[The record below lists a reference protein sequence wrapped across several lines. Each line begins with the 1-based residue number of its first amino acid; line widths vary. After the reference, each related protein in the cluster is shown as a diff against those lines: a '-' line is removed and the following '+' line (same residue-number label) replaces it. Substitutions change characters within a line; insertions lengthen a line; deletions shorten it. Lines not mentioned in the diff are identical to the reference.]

1 MNTLTDL
8 AGWKALE
15 KTYDKRGLVIALGAG
30 VSVGCGLPNWEEL
43 LKKLAFKCFGDR
55 GGSLFEDLK
64 ADGYNL
70 PAIAGIIRAQDPDR
84 FPADVREALYSH
96 DEFKEYYPNGVTKS
110 NRRSFISFIHRCNPT
125 LRAIAAMCAK
135 KKQGKETYTINPR
148 IHALIN
154 FNVDALLQA
163 YTYARYEKRLIRT
176 VERPSAGSRP
186 GKISMYHMHGF
197 LRFDDKSDDLT
208 KDAPDALV
216 FSEQEYFD
224 VFNEPTSLFN
234 YTFLYLLREHSCL
247 FIGLSLKDDN
257 IRRLLHYS
265 RMEREAAYE
274 KELGK
279 APSARKIIRHFAI
292 LPKPNTSQLKNIV
305 QKSLSMLGTRPIWI
319 SDFKTEIP
327 RGLGNLYSRGGL
339 QWDTVY
345 EGHQRGI

>member
-1 MNTLTDL
+1 MNRLTDL

-15 KTYDKRGLVIALGAG
+15 RTYDRRGLVIALGSG

-43 LKKLAFKCFGDR
+43 LRKLAVKCLGDR

-70 PAIAGIIRAQDPDR
+70 PAIASIIRAQDPDR
-84 FPADVREALYSH
+84 FPTNVREALYGH
-96 DEFKEYYPNGVTKS
+96 DKFKEYYPKGVTKK
-110 NRRSFISFIHRCNPT
+110 NRRSFISFIHLYNPT

-135 KKQGKETYTINPR
+135 KREGKETYTTNPR
-148 IHALIN
+148 IHALVS
-154 FNVDALLQA
+154 FNVDSLLQA

-197 LRFDDKSDDLT
+197 LRFDDKRDDLT

-216 FSEQEYFD
+216 FTEQEYFD
-224 VFNEPTSLFN
+224 VFNQPTSLFN

-247 FIGLSLKDDN
+247 FIGLSLKDEN

-265 RMEREAAYE
+265 KMEREEAYK
-274 KELGK
+274 KELGR
-279 APSARKIIRHFAI
+279 APNAEKIIRHFAI
-292 LPKPNTSQLKNIV
+292 LPKPNESQLEDVI
-305 QKSLSMLGTRPIWI
+305 QKSLSRLGTRAIWI
-319 SDFKTEIP
+319 NDFDIEIP
-327 RGLGNLYSRGGL
+327 KGLEILYSRKGF
-339 QWDTVY
+339 QWEAVY
-345 EGHQRGI
+345 EKHRRGT